1 MARRKRLSGGVPEIP
16 IRDIIIRPEVFQVR
30 LDELRKDVVRDYMSA
45 YQRGD
50 SMPPVRVADLKG
62 VYYLIDGFHRMEA
75 LRWLH
80 REEVA
85 AEIIP
90 VKNEKEAR
98 WLAVKFNSIHGLRL
112 TGKDR
117 AKAFDIFI
125 KAKGHLVDG
134 KKGCFKSLRDME
146 KDFKLCSHVTIGNYL
161 KKHYPSIYY
170 SLNVHTP
177 EDEEGNG
184 KEFPGEKPTYNFSR
198 EQSLLNFLREVY
210 QEVPTLGAV
219 AKRRIKDICGELI
232 SRIEKANEDDSSK
245 DLGIPW
251 EDQEKLNG
259 LFSLEEI
266 EVDDNPD
273 F

>member
-1 MARRKRLSGGVPEIP
+1 MARSKGLSGGVREIP
-16 IRDIIIRPEVFQVR
+16 IRDIIIRPEVFQIR

-75 LRWLH
+75 LKWLH
-80 REEVA
+80 RDRVN

-90 VKNEKEAR
+90 VKKEEEAR

-112 TGKDR
+112 TGKDK

-134 KKGCFKSLRDME
+134 KRGCFKSLRDME
-146 KDFKLCSHVTIGNYL
+146 KDFKLWTHVTIGNYL
-161 KKHYPSIYY
+161 KKHYNSIYY
-170 SLNVHTP
+170 ALNVHAP
-177 EDEEGNG
+177 EDDEGNG
-184 KEFPGEKPTYNFSR
+184 KEFPEVKPTYHISR
-198 EQSLLNFLREVY
+198 EQSVLDDLRKVY

-219 AKRRIKDICGELI
+219 GKRRIKDICGELI
-232 SRIEKANEDDSSK
+232 LLIEKANEDGSSK
-245 DLGIPW
+245 DLGMPS
-251 EDQEKLNG
+251 ESQEKLNR

-266 EVDDNPD
+266 EPEDNPD

>member
-1 MARRKRLSGGVPEIP
+1 MARRKGLGKGIVEIP
-16 IRDIIIRPEVFQVR
+16 IRDIIVRPEVFQIR

-50 SMPPVRVADLKG
+50 NMPPVRVANIKG

-80 REEVA
+80 RDVVA
-85 AEIIP
+85 AEVIP

-98 WLAVKFNSIHGLRL
+98 WLAVKYNSTHGLRL
-112 TGKDR
+112 TNKDR

-134 KKGCFKSLRDME
+134 KRGCFKSLREME
-146 KDFKLCSHVTIGNYL
+146 KDFKLWSHVTIGNYL
-161 KKHYPSIYY
+161 RKHYNSIYY
-170 SLNVHTP
+170 ALNVHAT
-177 EDEEGNG
+177 EDDEGNG
-184 KEFPGEKPTYNFSR
+184 KEFPGEKPTYHTSR
-198 EQSLLNFLREVY
+198 EQGILNILREIY
-210 QEVPTLGAV
+210 EEVPTVGAV
-219 AKRRIKDICGELI
+219 AKRRIKDICKELI
-232 SRIEKANEDDSSK
+232 SLIEEANEDGSSK
-245 DLGIPW
+245 DLSFPY
-251 EDQEKLNG
+251 G

-266 EVDDNPD
+266 EPDDNPD

>member
-50 SMPPVRVADLKG
+50 NMPPVRVADLKG

-75 LRWLH
+75 LKWLH
-80 REEVA
+80 RDRVN

-98 WLAVKFNSIHGLRL
+98 WLAVKCNSVHGLRL

-134 KKGCFKSLRDME
+134 KSGCFKPIRQMARD
-146 KDFKLCSHVTIGNYL
+146 FGLWSNVTTGNYL

-177 EDEEGNG
+177 EDDKGND
-184 KEFPGEKPTYNFSR
+184 KEFPGEKPTYHISR
-198 EQSLLNFLREVY
+198 EQSLLNILREVY
-210 QEVPTLGAV
+210 QEAPTLGAV
-219 AKRRIKDICGELI
+219 AKRRIKGICEELI
-232 SRIEKANEDDSSK
+232 SRIEKANEDDSPE
-245 DLGIPW
+245 DHGIPW
-251 EDQEKLNG
+251 KDQEELDG
-259 LFSLEEI
+259 LFML
-266 EVDDNPD
+266 EVDDNAD